1 MVKRRGSFPFWD
13 TGLPFQVL
21 LLLFS
26 GRVLSTKRSI
36 ISHPFLA
43 PAWVDDFPKLPVWWD
58 MDVSKNNGTPK
69 SPILIGFSIINHPFW
84 GYPYF
89 WFNTHM
95 FLLAG
100 EVHLHGESNPHRQRC
115 FKKPTSSTVA
125 SSWTWDSNASWEDKI
140 PVGHRLRRSSLVV
153 LSRTQNEFIAPT
165 TYNPKWPFR
174 CFDWKSS
181 CLGWVDLEQMEVIGA
196 LGLLIHMAN
205 SMVNRHTYELM
216 VGCII

>member
-69 SPILIGFSIINHPFW
+69 SSILIGFSIIFTIHFGGFPPIFGSTPICFCWQGSTSPWRIESPSPEMLQETDLLNS
-84 GYPYF
+84 GE
-89 WFNTHM
+89 
-95 FLLAG
+95 FLNL
-100 EVHLHGESNPHRQRC
+100 RQQC
-115 FKKPTSSTVA
+115 FLEKQKFQLDTACECLWWSYLELKTSS
-125 SSWTWDSNASWEDKI
+125 
-140 PVGHRLRRSSLVV
+140 
-153 LSRTQNEFIAPT
+153 
-165 TYNPKWPFR
+165 
-174 CFDWKSS
+174 
-181 CLGWVDLEQMEVIGA
+181 
-196 LGLLIHMAN
+196 
-205 SMVNRHTYELM
+205 
-216 VGCII
+216 